1 MTESFAGRRRVI
13 IDTDGGI
20 DDAAALWWAVTDPR
34 IDLIGVTTVDGVVS
48 AQRAASNV
56 ERLVAA
62 AGRAV
67 IPVGVGS
74 GDRLGPVPELRSTD
88 FIHGAD
94 GLGNTTPAEEDHVH
108 EARYEAVELLHRLCA
123 QSPGAVSVVSIGPLT
138 NLAHT
143 IKRYPEWAGSVHELV
158 AMGGSAAAGGNALPN
173 GEFNVAA
180 DPVAASIVVR
190 APWRAPPLMVGLDVT
205 HAATLSESEFE
216 LLRQRLTPAAAY
228 LDAPLNFYRR
238 FGAAFTT
245 PDCPC
250 HDLLAVMALVEPALI
265 SRMPVLPLAVDTAMG
280 PAWASTVVDFRS
292 PALAR
297 VTGTEPAIP
306 RGFSDWRIAM
316 NADQALFRRLVRRW
330 WGEL

>member
-1 MTESFAGRRRVI
+1 MTESLAERRRVM

-48 AQRAASNV
+48 AQRAARNV
-56 ERLVAA
+56 ERLLAA
-62 AGRAV
+62 AGRAD
-67 IPVGVGS
+67 IPIGVGS

-94 GLGNTTPAEEDHVH
+94 GLGNTTRGEDPVC
-108 EARYEAVELLHRLCA
+108 EVRYEAAELLHRLCA
-123 QSPGAVSVVSIGPLT
+123 QSPGAVSIVSIGPLT

-143 IKRYPEWAGSVHELV
+143 IGRYPEWAGSVREFV

-180 DPVAASIVVR
+180 DPVAASIVVG
-190 APWRAPPLMVGLDVT
+190 ASWSSPPLMVGLDVT
-205 HAATLSESEFE
+205 HAATLTEHEFA
-216 LLRQRLTPAAAY
+216 LLRQGLTPAAAY
-228 LDAPLNFYRR
+228 LDAPLHFYRR
-238 FGAAFTT
+238 HGAAFTT

-250 HDLLAVMALVEPALI
+250 HDLVAVMALVEPSLI
-265 SRMPVLPLAVDTAMG
+265 SQAPVLPLAVDIAMG
-280 PAWASTVVDFRS
+280 VAWASTIVDFRT
-292 PALAR
+292 PILAR
-297 VTGTEPAIP
+297 VAGAEPPTP

-316 NADQALFRRLVRRW
+316 KADVGLFRQRVQSLF
-330 WGEL
+330 GER